1 MPPDPDKRKLRKLKQ
16 VLKRRGSKH
25 RRAELKR
32 TLSESPDDAVHAEEN
47 LGRCRSD
54 TLNGLDRVSTRRE

>member
-1 MPPDPDKRKLRKLKQ
+1 

-32 TLSESPDDAVHAEEN
+32 TLSENPDDAAHAEEN

-54 TLNGLDRVSTRRE
+54 TLNGLDRDSTRRE